1 MANERQQEILKQE
14 KIRALRGLIFALND
28 GGIPD
33 TPGISLSSGQII
45 ECLDDQ
51 FLRVPKSAML
61 NALRDAGV
69 YHDCNNR
76 FTRPM
81 LHTFKDELIDQ
92 YWHYQDKERPIIR
105 RPEIEDTGDSQQA

>member
-1 MANERQQEILKQE
+1 MASKRQQEILKQQ
-14 KIRALRGLIFALND
+14 KIRALLGLITALND

-45 ECLDDQ
+45 ELLDDK

-69 YHDCNNR
+69 YHDGNNR

-92 YWHYQDKERPIIR
+92 YWHYQGKERPIIR
-105 RPEIEDTGDSQQA
+105 MPKIEDTGDSQEA